1 MWIGR
6 CQLAAAAVRAV
17 HAKKGALV
25 FADCGLVVDPDTAE
39 LADIAVTLAE
49 SFEALM
55 DATPRVAMLSF
66 STMGSAA
73 HERVNKVI
81 EATRLAKAARP
92 GLLVEGELQFDAA
105 FVPAIAQAKAP
116 NSSTGGEANVFAS

>member
-39 LADIAVTLAE
+39 LADIAVTSAE

-55 DATPRVAMLSF
+55 DATRGAGASF
-66 STMGSAA
+66 
-73 HERVNKVI
+73 RW
-81 EATRLAKAARP
+81 
-92 GLLVEGELQFDAA
+92 
-105 FVPAIAQAKAP
+105 
-116 NSSTGGEANVFAS
+116 